1 MPGLFSY
8 LSQYTSCFSS
18 QVRVAFSISC
28 NSKRLSN
35 GRKMLLNGMRPTG
48 GVCFLIVGFALVL
61 LFKMQ
66 TLRDYSVGLVSG
78 PSPPFAGRGGVGTSM
93 YSPPNGKVFSK
104 KELSLLLAEV
114 AVNNNNNKI
123 Q

>member
-8 LSQYTSCFSS
+8 LSQYTSYFSS

-35 GRKMLLNGMRPTG
+35 GRKMLLNGMRPMG
-48 GVCFLIVGFALVL
+48 VVCFLIVAFALVL

-66 TLRDYSVGLVSG
+66 TLRDYSIGLVSG
-78 PSPPFAGRGGVGTSM
+78 PSPPFAGREGSAPQCTVPQM
-93 YSPPNGKVFSK
+93 GKCFPK
-104 KELSLLLAEV
+104 KGIKF
-114 AVNNNNNKI
+114 AVSRSGS

>member
-8 LSQYTSCFSS
+8 LSQCTSYFSS

-35 GRKMLLNGMRPTG
+35 GRKMLLSGMRPTG
-48 GVCFLIVGFALVL
+48 GVCFLIVVFALVL

-66 TLRDYSVGLVSG
+66 ALRDYSVGLVSG
-78 PSPPFAGRGGVGTSM
+78 PSQHLNVQSPKWESVFQKGIKFAVSRSGS
-93 YSPPNGKVFSK
+93 
-104 KELSLLLAEV
+104 
-114 AVNNNNNKI
+114 